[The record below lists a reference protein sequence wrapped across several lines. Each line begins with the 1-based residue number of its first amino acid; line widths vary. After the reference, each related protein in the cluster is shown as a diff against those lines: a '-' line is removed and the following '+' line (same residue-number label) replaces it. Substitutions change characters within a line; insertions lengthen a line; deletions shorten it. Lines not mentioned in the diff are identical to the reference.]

1 MKAAE
6 EVSSKWKGTTANGG
20 KTMNYIGGE
29 FVESSAKKWL
39 EVRDPV
45 CFCWGGRTWTYDQST
60 QTLVNTVPETTE
72 KEFNAAVDAASQ
84 AYKTWSQTSILRRQ
98 QVMFQ

>member
-1 MKAAE
+1 MVGSQGPGMSLA
-6 EVSSKWKGTTANGG
+6 
-20 KTMNYIGGE
+20 MR
-29 FVESSAKKWL
+29 L
-39 EVRDPV
+39 EQLLIR
-45 CFCWGGRTWTYDQST
+45 QST

>member
-1 MKAAE
+1 MEARRRTTLE
-6 EVSSKWKGTTANGG
+6 ESLLSLLPRNG
-20 KTMNYIGGE
+20 
-29 FVESSAKKWL
+29 WRL
-39 EVRDPV
+39 EIQYAL
-45 CFCWGGRTWTYDQST
+45 CQSGGRETYSQST